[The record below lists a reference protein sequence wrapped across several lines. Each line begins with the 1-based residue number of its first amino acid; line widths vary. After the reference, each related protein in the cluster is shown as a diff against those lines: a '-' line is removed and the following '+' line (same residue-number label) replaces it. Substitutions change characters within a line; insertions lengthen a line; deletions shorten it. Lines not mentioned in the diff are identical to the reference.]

1 MGALSV
7 SAEIAHG
14 VALTEKYQTGPISGQ
29 RGKGV
34 FFRADPGFFTQDRH
48 CQRGCFRNSR
58 AGAEK
63 FCF

>member
-14 VALTEKYQTGPISGQ
+14 VALTEKYPTWPISGQ

-34 FFRADPGFFTQDRH
+34 FFRADPGFLY
-48 CQRGCFRNSR
+48 R
-58 AGAEK
+58 AAIVSAAVLETAALAQK
-63 FCF
+63 FFCF